1 MGGKYCHCTGKCLT
15 LPMEKDEACLRPI
28 VTPTSPVF
36 FQNKKNDESRL
47 RRNDGPDQAI
57 VEPGQPKLIYIHI

>member
-36 FQNKKNDESRL
+36 FQN
-47 RRNDGPDQAI
+47 
-57 VEPGQPKLIYIHI
+57 

>member
-15 LPMEKDEACLRPI
+15 LPMNKDEACLRPI

-36 FQNKKNDESRL
+36 FQNYKE
-47 RRNDGPDQAI
+47 RRKSPAQKRR
-57 VEPGQPKLIYIHI
+57 P

>member
-1 MGGKYCHCTGKCLT
+1 MGGKYCHCTGKCLS

-36 FQNKKNDESRL
+36 FSKLKE
-47 RRNDGPDQAI
+47 RRKSPAQKRR
-57 VEPGQPKLIYIHI
+57 P